1 MLIINAVI
9 FNLACKITDF
19 LKKKGQIGT
28 FNTVLSIVLWQKQ
41 WFYRSFRARANL
53 CQTRDNQHYTALL
66 TYHEILI
73 YIHST
78 DTA

>member
-28 FNTVLSIVLWQKQ
+28 FNIALSVFHMPMWK
-41 WFYRSFRARANL
+41 NV
-53 CQTRDNQHYTALL
+53 
-66 TYHEILI
+66 
-73 YIHST
+73 
-78 DTA
+78 

>member
-28 FNTVLSIVLWQKQ
+28 FNTVLSIDL
-41 WFYRSFRARANL
+41 
-53 CQTRDNQHYTALL
+53 
-66 TYHEILI
+66 
-73 YIHST
+73 
-78 DTA
+78 